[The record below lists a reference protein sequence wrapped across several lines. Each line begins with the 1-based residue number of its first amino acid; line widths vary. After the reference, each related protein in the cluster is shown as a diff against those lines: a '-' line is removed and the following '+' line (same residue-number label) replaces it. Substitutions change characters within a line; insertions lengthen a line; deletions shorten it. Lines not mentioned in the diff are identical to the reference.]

1 MTNPYNHGTDEYV
14 DFEIWNNGVERFNDP
29 AHQYSKHSLQPHELD
44 YLRGFHHPATLDVIQ
59 ARLAAVTRKHV
70 KVTSFWLDKTA
81 YVFPSTPGV
90 STPRRELADLAVI
103 LHDYSQNHHVMWI
116 LQAKKSDD
124 AADPLPSGSSTQKE
138 IELFEKSPQFE
149 LEQLPKG
156 KTKLAFDLEPEFGS
170 PANSASFRH
179 WSFLMFRQTPS
190 APHAAAPSPVQWRW
204 NGSDLHPQTG
214 SFMKG
219 ITEMLH
225 PPSRSD
231 HKGAKLL
238 KNGHNGWKAL
248 HDALM
253 THLPATTILGHARGP
268 MRISTFYRGSPLIW
282 WISSHHRQLSNYIN
296 RGVANWLPALKFD
309 MITTGFSQNE
319 KLQGW
324 KKRVSDN
331 DFWREAEKSITQSI
345 DRAINSEN
353 SDDESQGHADA
364 DFVGGGMRP
373 PENNADGEDGDG
385 ANPARATL
393 IIEIRH
399 PRNY

>member
-1 MTNPYNHGTDEYV
+1 
-14 DFEIWNNGVERFNDP
+14 
-29 AHQYSKHSLQPHELD
+29 
-44 YLRGFHHPATLDVIQ
+44 
-59 ARLAAVTRKHV
+59 
-70 KVTSFWLDKTA
+70 
-81 YVFPSTPGV
+81 
-90 STPRRELADLAVI
+90 
-103 LHDYSQNHHVMWI
+103 
-116 LQAKKSDD
+116 
-124 AADPLPSGSSTQKE
+124 
-138 IELFEKSPQFE
+138 
-149 LEQLPKG
+149 
-156 KTKLAFDLEPEFGS
+156 
-170 PANSASFRH
+170 
-179 WSFLMFRQTPS
+179 
-190 APHAAAPSPVQWRW
+190 
-204 NGSDLHPQTG
+204 
-214 SFMKG
+214 
-219 ITEMLH
+219 
-225 PPSRSD
+225 
-231 HKGAKLL
+231 
-238 KNGHNGWKAL
+238 
-248 HDALM
+248 M

-353 SDDESQGHADA
+353 SDAESQGHADA
-364 DFVGGGMRP
+364 DFVGGGMLP